1 MSITLY
7 HVSEESGIAT
17 FEPRIPPSPD
27 SGITYPVVWA
37 VEDARLQNFLLPR
50 DCPRVTFYPGPATDE
65 RDMRALMGPPGSS
78 VKAVIAIESRWVAR
92 VRETSLYLY
101 RMPPR
106 EFELTD
112 AMAGF
117 WISTRTVSPLDV
129 TPERDC
135 IQAIVE
141 RNVELRI
148 VPSLWPLRDA
158 VVNSS
163 LSFSCIRMRNARP
176 S

>member
-1 MSITLY
+1 MSINLY

-37 VEDARLQNFLLPR
+37 VEDARLHSFLLPR
-50 DCPRVTFYPGPATDE
+50 DCPRVTFYPGPSSDE
-65 RDMRALMGPPGSS
+65 RDVRSLMGPPGSAAKS
-78 VKAVIAIESRWVAR
+78 VVAIESRWVPR

-101 RMPPR
+101 RMPVVG
-106 EFELTD
+106 FELAD
-112 AMAGF
+112 AMAGY
-117 WISTRTVSPLDV
+117 WISTKPVSPLDV
-129 TPERDC
+129 MQVRDC
-135 IQAIVE
+135 MQAIVE

-158 VVNSS
+158 VVKSS
-163 LSFSCIRMRNARP
+163 LSFSCIRMRMAK
-176 S
+176 